1 MYCSFISTGCV
12 SDPADIVFLL
22 DSSGSIGAEHFKKE
36 LGFIAE
42 FAKHYVIGPTNV
54 QIGIVTFT
62 SKVRNEFN
70 MNTYKNIND
79 LEREV
84 MQISYEG
91 GPTRTDEGLRY
102 VRMNSFK
109 SSSGDRN
116 NVPNVLIVITDGL
129 SNDRLSTYTESS
141 LLHSTT
147 HIETFAIGIGTHIS
161 RTELN
166 EIASSANHVLL
177 VSDHLNLHLP
187 LREIRCGT
195 YIYQKWYHE
204 LLKVSLSE

>member
-1 MYCSFISTGCV
+1 MYYFFISIGCV

-22 DSSGSIGAEHFKKE
+22 DSSGSIGSGHFKKE
-36 LGFIAE
+36 LEFIAE
-42 FAKHYVIGPTNV
+42 FAKHYAIGPNNV
-54 QIGIVTFT
+54 QIGIVTF
-62 SKVRNEFN
+62 SANVRNGFN

-84 MQISYEG
+84 MHIRYEG
-91 GPTRTDEGLRY
+91 QSTHTGEGLRY

-116 NVPNVLIVITDGL
+116 NVPNFLIVITDGH
-129 SNDRLSTYTESS
+129 SNVPIHTSTEASV
-141 LLHSTT
+141 LHSTT
-147 HIETFAIGIGTHIS
+147 NIETFAIGIGRNIS

-177 VSDHLNLHLP
+177 VSNHLNLNLP
-187 LREIRCGT
+187 LQEIRCGT
-195 YIYQKWYHE
+195 YVYH
-204 LLKVSLSE
+204 K